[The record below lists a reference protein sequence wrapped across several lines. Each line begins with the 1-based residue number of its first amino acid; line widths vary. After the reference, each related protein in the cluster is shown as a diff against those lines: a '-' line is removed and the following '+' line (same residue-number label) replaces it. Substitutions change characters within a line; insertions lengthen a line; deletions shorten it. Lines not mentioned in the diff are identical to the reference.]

1 MGIVG
6 TGHSKLGNINLSR
19 TFITG
24 IVTILPIVVTI
35 YLLVWLGELAESFL
49 GGIIRVFLPDSLY
62 IPGMGLI
69 AGMALMLL
77 VGLLMDAW
85 VVRKLFRWSEQFLYR
100 IPVIRSIYGVMRD
113 FTQYLVHTRD
123 PGFHEVVMVD
133 VGDTGM
139 QVIGFITRPDTSVL
153 PEGAV
158 ENENTVIVYLPLS
171 YQIGGYTVLLPRSA
185 LHPLNMSMREA
196 MSFVL
201 TGGVAAPHE
210 THRFNPK
217 TRDDL
222 DQNF

>member
-1 MGIVG
+1 MAE
-6 TGHSKLGNINLSR
+6 TEKSKPGKINISR
-19 TFITG
+19 TFLTG

-49 GGIIRVFLPDSLY
+49 GGIIRVFLPDRLY

-69 AGMALMLL
+69 VGMALMLL

-85 VVRKLFRWSEQFLYR
+85 VVRKLFRWSEQLLYR
-100 IPVIRSIYGVMRD
+100 IPVIRSVYGVMRD
-113 FTQYLVHTRD
+113 FTQYLVHTRE

-139 QVIGFITRPDTSVL
+139 QVIGFITRPDTSAL
-153 PEGAV
+153 PDGTID
-158 ENENTVIVYLPLS
+158 NEDTVIVYLPLS

-210 THRFNPK
+210 IRGFNSK
-217 TRDDL
+217 SGNDL
-222 DQNF
+222 DQYF

>member
-1 MGIVG
+1 MD
-6 TGHSKLGNINLSR
+6 TDKLKARNLNLSR
-19 TFITG
+19 TFLTG
-24 IVTILPIVVTI
+24 IVSILPIVVTL

-49 GGIIRVFLPDSLY
+49 GGIIRVFLPDKLY
-62 IPGMGLI
+62 VPGMGLI
-69 AGMALMLL
+69 VGMALILL

-100 IPVIRSIYGVMRD
+100 IPVIRSVYGVMRD
-113 FTQYLVHTRD
+113 FTQYLVHARE

-153 PEGAV
+153 PPGTIKDKD
-158 ENENTVIVYLPLS
+158 TVIVYLPLS

-185 LHPLNMSMREA
+185 LHPLDMSMREA

-201 TGGVAAPHE
+201 TGGVATPHE
-210 THRFNPK
+210 VPGFNPK
-217 TRDDL
+217 ATDDL
-222 DQNF
+222 NR